1 MMNMHVDIGPEPQR
15 FYSGGHKLQGQLFLP
30 PARPLAVA
38 VLNPATGVP
47 QSYYAAFA
55 QWLAAEKGIACLTYD
70 YRDFGASARRAARQ
84 SRATMVDWG
93 VHDQQAARDHLAELF
108 PGAPLWVIGHSLG
121 GLLLSFQQGLDRIDR
136 VITVASGPVHFS
148 DHPFPYRVEVGAFW
162 HLIGPPLT
170 KLMGYVPGRRLGYGF
185 DLPAGVFWQW
195 RRWCT
200 SRGFFAA
207 DIGHRMPMPDW
218 NGLKAEMKVVAI
230 KDDVMVPPAAVW
242 RLMQF
247 YPWARKKQL
256 VVDPRAHGLQKIGHI
271 GPFATRNKVIWD
283 ALIA

>member
-1 MMNMHVDIGPEPQR
+1 MNMHVGIGPEPQA
-15 FYSGGHKLQGQLFLP
+15 FYSGGHKLQGQLFLTQEP
-30 PARPLAVA
+30 PRAVA

-47 QSYYAAFA
+47 QSYYASFA
-55 QWLAAEKGIACLTYD
+55 QWLADEHNITCLTYD
-70 YRDFGASARRAARQ
+70 YRDCGASARRHARE

-93 VHDQQAARDHLAELF
+93 VYDQQAARDHLSAMF
-108 PGAPLWVIGHSLG
+108 PNRPLWVIGHSLG
-121 GLLLSFQQGLDRIDR
+121 GLLLSFQQELDRIDR

-148 DHPFPYRVEVGAFW
+148 DHPFSYQFEVAAFW
-162 HLIGPPLT
+162 HLLRPFAEILR
-170 KLMGYVPGRRLGYGF
+170 YVPGRRLGYGF
-185 DLPAGVFWQW
+185 DLPLGVYRQW

-218 NGLKAEMKVVAI
+218 NGLQARMKVVAI

-242 RLMQF
+242 RLMQY
-247 YPWARKKQL
+247 YPLARKKQL
-256 VVDPRAHGLQKIGHI
+256 VVDPAAFGLAKIGHI
-271 GPFATRNKVIWD
+271 GPFAKRNQAIWD